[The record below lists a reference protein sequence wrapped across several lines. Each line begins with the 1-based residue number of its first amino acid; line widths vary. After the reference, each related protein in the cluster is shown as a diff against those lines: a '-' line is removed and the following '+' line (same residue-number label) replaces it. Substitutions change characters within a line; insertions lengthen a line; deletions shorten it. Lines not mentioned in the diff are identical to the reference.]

1 MVLFILIALTL
12 LVAFFNLILQ
22 KYENL
27 NLKFFSNNFAL
38 YSSYF
43 ILILVLFKPLYLD
56 SFSEWEM
63 IGTFLYIIGLIFI
76 ITYVL
81 NVLLSKFDF
90 SLKNKTFKP
99 TLFFANLLMG
109 ISYGL
114 FYMYI
119 GAYQIKF

>member
-1 MVLFILIALTL
+1 MVLFILITLTL

-27 NLKFFSNNFAL
+27 NLKFFSSNFAL

-99 TLFFANLLMG
+99 TLFFANLFMG

-119 GAYQIKF
+119 GAYQI

>member
-1 MVLFILIALTL
+1 MIFLILIALTL
-12 LVAFFNLILQ
+12 FVAFFNLILQ

-27 NLKFFSNNFAL
+27 NLKFFSSNFAL

-43 ILILVLFKPLYLD
+43 ILILVLFKPLHLD
-56 SFSEWEM
+56 SFSQWEVL
-63 IGTFLYIIGLIFI
+63 GTFLYIIGLIFI

-99 TLFFANLLMG
+99 TLFFANLFMG
-109 ISYGL
+109 IYYGL
-114 FYMYI
+114 FYMLI
-119 GAYQIKF
+119 GVYQI

>member
-1 MVLFILIALTL
+1 MNFLILIALSLFIT
-12 LVAFFNLILQ
+12 FFNLILQ

-27 NLKFFSNNFAL
+27 NLKFFSSNFAL

-43 ILILVLFKPLYLD
+43 ILIVVLFKPLSLLA
-56 SFSEWEM
+56 FSQWEVL
-63 IGTFLYIIGLIFI
+63 GDFLYIIGFIFI
-76 ITYVL
+76 ISYVL
-81 NVLLSKFDF
+81 NVLLTKFDF

-99 TLFFANLLMG
+99 TLFFANLIMG

-119 GAYQIKF
+119 GAYQI

>member
-1 MVLFILIALTL
+1 MIFLILIALTL
-12 LVAFFNLILQ
+12 FIAFFNLILQ

-27 NLKFFSNNFAL
+27 NLKFFSSNFAL

-76 ITYVL
+76 ITYVV

-114 FYMYI
+114 FYMLI
-119 GAYQIKF
+119 GAYQI